1 MLGSGCSVWS
11 KGKVPSSITMRSTPL
26 AHTSTLF
33 PSYPLAP
40 FLLLMSSGDM
50 YTGVLQSN
58 QVMAK
63 GAEDFRV
70 CEQGTCAVLEQVPI
84 PLQGACWQPNTGKV
98 DLVLAPP
105 MMGYMYTKILL
116 PGLKKA
122 R

>member
-11 KGKVPSSITMRSTPL
+11 KGKVPSSITMSSTPL

-58 QVMAK
+58 RVMAD
-63 GAEDFRV
+63 GAADFEV
-70 CEQGTCAVLEQVPI
+70 CKQITFVVLIKVPV
-84 PLQGACWQPNTGKV
+84 LLHGVCCQPSQEKV
-98 DLVLAPP
+98 HLVLL
-105 MMGYMYTKILL
+105 GTDNQLHVHQ
-116 PGLKKA
+116 
-122 R
+122 